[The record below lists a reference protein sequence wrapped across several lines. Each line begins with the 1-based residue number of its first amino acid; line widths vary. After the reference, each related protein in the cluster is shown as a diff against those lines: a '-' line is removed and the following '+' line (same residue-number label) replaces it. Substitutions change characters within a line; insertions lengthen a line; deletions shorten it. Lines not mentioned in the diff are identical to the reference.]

1 MNQKEKIVVY
11 TLGLLFLL
19 VCLGRNNQS
28 DKRRCNSSLLGH
40 LPFLLNKT
48 GEVDNLRVTVRI
60 RVVLD
65 FVWVADMVVK
75 AAHLE

>member
-1 MNQKEKIVVY
+1 VY

-19 VCLGRNNQS
+19 VHLGRNNQS
-28 DKRRCNSSLLGH
+28 NNRRCNNSLLGR
-40 LPFLLNKT
+40 LLFLLNKM

-65 FVWVADMVVK
+65 VVWVADRVVK
-75 AAHLE
+75 AACLE